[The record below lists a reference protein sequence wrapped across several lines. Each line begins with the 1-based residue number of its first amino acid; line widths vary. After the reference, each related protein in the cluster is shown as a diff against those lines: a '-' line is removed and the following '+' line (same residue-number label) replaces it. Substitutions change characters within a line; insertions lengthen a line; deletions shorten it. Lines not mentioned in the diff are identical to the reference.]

1 MKDGESF
8 FSKNRDV
15 KAALVYVAKAHESRG
30 KVVSG
35 IDIARM
41 QFEIALFYLGLS
53 EYRKLQDG
61 WGGWQTKVGRK
72 DCHWY
77 GHGEGKSACKKAP
90 KLKAGDFVWDDSMFV
105 NPQNGKCCKRCM
117 KTVFPNGLGGREK

>member
-8 FSKNRDV
+8 FSKNRDE
-15 KAALVYVAKAHESRG
+15 KAALVYVAKANERRG
-30 KVVSG
+30 EIVSG
-35 IDIARM
+35 IDVSRM

-53 EYRKLQDG
+53 EYRKLTDG

-72 DCHWY
+72 DNHWY
-77 GHGEGKSACKKAP
+77 GHGDMKSKCRTAP
-90 KLKAGDFVWDDSMFV
+90 KLKTGDFVWDDSMFV